1 MIIHCTKKLASK
13 LPEVSPEPLGEANPL
28 GSWHANLYTIDRR
41 NCILFCHD
49 QTRFVLF
56 MAGLKK
62 EHFANLDFWFR
73 DLFANTLLKLGY
85 DTNLIEKALALL
97 TPTRFDTNCDRSV
110 QGSMRTV
117 RMMELE
123 SMLYHVPDVTELLP
137 YSTSAKLNDRPVT
150 VKGMKASECLWPI
163 RDMEVWLKSVTGAG
177 LH

>member
-1 MIIHCTKKLASK
+1 MIIHCTKKLAAK
-13 LPEVSPEPLGEANPL
+13 LPEVSPEPLVEANSL

-62 EHFANLDFWFR
+62 EQFANLDFWFQ

-85 DTNLIEKALALL
+85 DTNLIEKMHPLL
-97 TPTRFDTNCDRSV
+97 TPLRFDTCCERSV

-123 SMLYHVPDVTELLP
+123 SELYRVGNVMDLLP
-137 YSTSAKLNDRPVT
+137 YTTSARLNDRPVT
-150 VKGMKASECLWPI
+150 VKGMKASECLWPVD
-163 RDMEVWLKSVTGAG
+163 DMRNWLETAVRGG
-177 LH
+177 LN

>member
-1 MIIHCTKKLASK
+1 MIIHCTKKLAAK
-13 LPEVSPEPLGEANPL
+13 LPEVSDTALEGNNPL

-41 NCILFCHD
+41 NCVMFCHD

-62 EHFANLDFWFR
+62 DDFANLNYWFQ
-73 DLFANTLLKLGY
+73 DLFANTLLKLDY
-85 DTNLIEKALALL
+85 DTDLIEKALALL
-97 TPTRFDTNCDRSV
+97 TPAQFDTCCDRSV

-117 RMMELE
+117 RMQELYGALYRTADVMEL
-123 SMLYHVPDVTELLP
+123 PP

-150 VKGMKASECLWPI
+150 VKGMKAGECLWPV
-163 RDMEVWLKSVTGAG
+163 RDMRVWLEAVTSGG